1 MSTAPSS
8 DARKLCHHHFDA
20 LYTTRAAYCS
30 NTKVSRLMAL
40 CKYLNVDCTKN
51 GKFIIQG
58 SEHGVKYC
66 PPPIIPIYP
75 PYETIP
81 KTDSGRG
88 APFSFIDDLTK
99 ARIKIRHN
107 RFFQNYIKKIQLSFN
122 DFLNRQD
129 SNLLR
134 VR

>member
-1 MSTAPSS
+1 
-8 DARKLCHHHFDA
+8 
-20 LYTTRAAYCS
+20 
-30 NTKVSRLMAL
+30 MAL

-66 PPPIIPIYP
+66 PPPMIPIYP

-99 ARIKIRHN
+99 ARIKIRQN